1 MTNKIEVLQEVY
13 QQSRE
18 YLEAMAQELEVARA
32 VAIDAYHN
40 LDAALMEEIRKQQG
54 ADDEI
59 H

>member
-54 ADDEI
+54 ADDEVQ
-59 H
+59 

>member
-40 LDAALMEEIRKQQG
+40 LDAALMEEIRKQQE

>member
-1 MTNKIEVLQEVY
+1 MNNKIEVLQEVY

-40 LDAALMEEIRKQQG
+40 LDAALLEEIR
-54 ADDEI
+54 
-59 H
+59 